1 MRTLI
6 GLVVLATIV
15 GGLYLLND
23 ATRTKDGRS
32 ALHVAREL
40 PIEVESTKPEQRGI
54 IRTVQAPGDVEAFA
68 EVDIS
73 SEVVGKII
81 EMPVEEGDLVQ
92 AGDLLCRLDDA
103 DYRARVLSREA
114 NVAKLKAL
122 IVQAEADVEKA
133 ERDWEQQQRLR
144 ETNASSPLELANYR
158 TALIGARALLQMR
171 QQELVEAEAML
182 QSAREDLAKTVIRSP
197 LAGIVSQRFAKQGE
211 VVITGTMNNP
221 GTRVMV
227 ISDLSKMQ
235 VRCRIDEAD
244 APLVAPDQVARIYLQ
259 SDTRRSIP
267 GRVYRV
273 GTKGTKPLGRDVVT
287 FETLVLITGDDPR
300 VKPGMTANVEIEVA
314 RHDDALTIPVQAV
327 VYRKRRDLPAELV
340 AEHDRRRAAQ
350 DPTQRQNLA
359 EYIKLVFCVQDG
371 KASPRLIETG
381 INDATSVEL
390 LDGVGLDDVIV
401 TGPYRSLDQLK
412 DGSAVKLKEAPAAT
426 PSRDREGAVAAA
438 GDETIT
444 SSAGPPSPASAD
456 AGAPTS
462 SPAVGGAGVSPAT
475 DTQPV
480 TAGATP
486 ADDETAPQGA
496 TNTTATGSPGHQANA
511 GS

>member
-1 MRTLI
+1 MRTVI
-6 GLVVLATIV
+6 GLVVLAAIV

-73 SEVVGKII
+73 SEVVGKIV

-171 QQELVEAEAML
+171 QQELVEAEAFL
-182 QSAREDLAKTVIRSP
+182 QSAREDLEKTVIRSP
-197 LAGIVSQRFAKQGE
+197 LTGIVSQRFAKQGE

-221 GTRVMV
+221 GTRIMV
-227 ISDLSKMQ
+227 VSDLSKMQ

-259 SDTRRSIP
+259 SDTRRSIA
-267 GRVYRV
+267 GSVYRV

-287 FETLVLITGDDPR
+287 FETLVLITGADPR

-314 RHDDALTIPVQAV
+314 GHANALTIPVQAV
-327 VYRKRRDLPAELV
+327 VYRKRRDLPPELV
-340 AEHDRRRAAQ
+340 AEYDRRRAAQ
-350 DPTQRQNLA
+350 DPTLRQNLA

-371 KASPRLIETG
+371 KAVPRLVETG

-390 LDGVGLDDVIV
+390 LEGVGLDDVIV

-412 DGSAVKLKEAPAAT
+412 DGSAVKLKEAPTAV
-426 PSRDREGAVAAA
+426 PSRDREGADVAA
-438 GDETIT
+438 
-444 SSAGPPSPASAD
+444 
-456 AGAPTS
+456 GA
-462 SPAVGGAGVSPAT
+462 SPAT
-475 DTQPV
+475 AATGSAGASPSADSQPV
-480 TAGATP
+480 
-486 ADDETAPQGA
+486 ADAPGSSAAEEDPQPGS
-496 TNTTATGSPGHQANA
+496 TNATATGSPGQQAHT

>member
-1 MRTLI
+1 MRTVI
-6 GLVVLATIV
+6 GLVVLAAIV

-54 IRTVQAPGDVEAFA
+54 VRTVQAPGDVEAFA

-171 QQELVEAEAML
+171 HQELVEAEAFL
-182 QSAREDLAKTVIRSP
+182 QSAREDLEKTVIRAP

-267 GRVYRV
+267 GSVYRV

-340 AEHDRRRAAQ
+340 AEYDRRQAAQ
-350 DPTQRQNLA
+350 DPTLRQNLA

-371 KASPRLIETG
+371 KAVPHIVETG

-390 LDGVGLDDVIV
+390 LEGIGPDHVIV

-412 DGSAVKLKEAPAAT
+412 DGSALKLKEPPAA
-426 PSRDREGAVAAA
+426 PPAVAGSAGGSPAA
-438 GDETIT
+438 ESQPVAGAPS
-444 SSAGPPSPASAD
+444 SSAG
-456 AGAPTS
+456 T
-462 SPAVGGAGVSPAT
+462 
-475 DTQPV
+475 TQPV
-480 TAGATP
+480 ISAAGSSDVAAGAAP
-486 ADDETAPQGA
+486 ADDETPQQGA
-496 TNTTATGSPGHQANA
+496 TNTTATGAPGHQANA

>member
-1 MRTLI
+1 MRTVI
-6 GLVVLATIV
+6 GLVVLAAIV

-73 SEVVGKII
+73 SEVVGKIV

-171 QQELVEAEAML
+171 QQELVEAEAFL
-182 QSAREDLAKTVIRSP
+182 QSAREDLEKTVIRAP
-197 LAGIVSQRFAKQGE
+197 LTGIVSQRFAKQGE

-221 GTRVMV
+221 GTRIMV
-227 ISDLSKMQ
+227 VSDLSKMQ

-244 APLVAPDQVARIYLQ
+244 APLVAPDQIARIYLQ
-259 SDTRRSIP
+259 SDTRRSIA
-267 GRVYRV
+267 GSVYRV

-287 FETLVLITGDDPR
+287 FETLVLITGADPR

-314 RHDDALTIPVQAV
+314 GHANALTIPVQAV
-327 VYRKRRDLPAELV
+327 VYRKRRDLPPELV
-340 AEHDRRRAAQ
+340 AEYDRRRAAQ
-350 DPTQRQNLA
+350 DPTLRQNLA

-371 KASPRLIETG
+371 KAVPRLVETG

-390 LDGVGLDDVIV
+390 LEGVGLDDVIV

-412 DGSAVKLKEAPAAT
+412 DGSAVKLKEAPTAA

-438 GDETIT
+438 DASPDTAAT
-444 SSAGPPSPASAD
+444 TQPVAASSAGPPGPASAD
-456 AGAPTS
+456 VGAATS
-462 SPAVGGAGVSPAT
+462 APAEAENSPPAS
-475 DTQPV
+475 
-480 TAGATP
+480 
-486 ADDETAPQGA
+486 
-496 TNTTATGSPGHQANA
+496 TNATATGSAGQQAHA